1 MTGFSEKPVL
11 TLQPALLKPCV
22 CVCVCVCVRLF
33 TANPSYTRCILFTAS
48 PYILCVCVCVSVR
61 DCLQPTLLILC
72 VYCLQLALIF
82 CVCSHRFSHV
92 LTVCD
97 PVDHSL
103 PGSSVHGIFLTRIL
117 DWVAISLSILYPVN
131 GKLCPEGLS
140 LSFACWRYLT
150 VGLSC
155 SLDKLAPAEKNRPLL

>member
-1 MTGFSEKPVL
+1 MGNQCLPYSHLFL
-11 TLQPALLKPCV
+11 NCV
-22 CVCVCVCVRLF
+22 CVCVCVCV
-33 TANPSYTRCILFTAS
+33 C
-48 PYILCVCVCVSVR
+48 

-72 VYCLQLALIF
+72 VCVCVSLFTANPSYTLCVCHRLQLALRF
-82 CVCSHRFSHV
+82 CVCFPSLQSY

-97 PVDHSL
+97 PVDRSL
-103 PGSSVHGIFLTRIL
+103 PGSSVHGIFLARRL
-117 DWVAISLSILYPVN
+117 DWVAISLSILYPVS

-140 LSFACWRYLT
+140 LCFACWRYLT